1 MSSLRERTF
10 EGVSWSVV
18 GKIGKQALNF
28 GVEIF
33 LIRLLSPREF
43 GLVAMVVIF
52 TGFARVLR
60 DVGLGAAIVQY
71 QDLTEKH
78 RSSVFWV
85 DFGAGLLLTGLF
97 AGSSSLI
104 AGFYAEPILIPLTIV
119 LASQFFIGAL
129 SAVHRKLFQKTID
142 FRSLSLAEIGST
154 LLAGGTAITMA
165 LGGYGVWSLVAKYL
179 INTVAA
185 TVVLWTLSSWRP
197 HFLFSWEALRD
208 LWRFSLNLLG
218 QKSLNFWLR
227 RLDDLLIGRYLGS
240 DPLGL
245 YTRAYK
251 IMLVPLKSVSRVIG
265 RVMFPALSSIQD
277 DIPRVRRTY
286 LRMTGAI
293 ALITFPLTLGLLA
306 TVEPFVI
313 GILGEQWSGMIP
325 ILSVFCITSLWQSIS
340 TLNGNLYLSQG
351 RTDIQFR
358 VSMVMNPFIISGI
371 VVGLQWGTIGVAV
384 GYTVTSLINGYV
396 NFRYAGGIVGIT
408 YAKLL
413 YHLSGIFACAA
424 SMSGAVYGLGH
435 ALPPEWPHWLRLLTQ
450 VPSGIIFYWALI
462 HMFGVRAYQE
472 TCNLLI
478 EQFSRRLRSI
488 IGDS

>member
-1 MSSLRERTF
+1 MSSLREKTF

-28 GVEIF
+28 VLEIG

-85 DFGAGLLLTGLF
+85 NVGSGLLLTGIF
-97 AGSSSLI
+97 AASSSLI
-104 AGFYAEPILIPLTIV
+104 AGFYEAPILIPITVV
-119 LASQFFIGAL
+119 LALQFSIGAL
-129 SAVHRKLFQKTID
+129 SAVHRKLFQRSID
-142 FRSLSLAEIGST
+142 FRSLSLVEICST
-154 LLAGGTAITMA
+154 LLAGGTAIIMA
-165 LGGYGVWSLVAKYL
+165 WGGYGVWSLVAKYL
-179 INTVAA
+179 VSAIVAA
-185 TVVLWTLSSWRP
+185 VALWIMSSWRP
-197 HFLFSWEALRD
+197 RFLFSWEALRD
-208 LWRFSLNLLG
+208 IWRFSLNLLG
-218 QKSLNFWLR
+218 QRSLNYWLR

-240 DPLGL
+240 DPLGV

-251 IMLVPLKSVSRVIG
+251 VMLVPLKSVSRVIG
-265 RVMFPALSSIQD
+265 RVMFPALSSIQN
-277 DIPRVRRTY
+277 DIPRIRRTY

-306 TVEPFVI
+306 TVESFVI
-313 GILGEQWSGMIP
+313 GVFGEQWSSMIP
-325 ILSVFCITSLWQSIS
+325 ILSVFCITSLWQSVA

-351 RTDIQFR
+351 RTDLQFR
-358 VSMVMNPFIISGI
+358 VSMVMNPFIVFGI
-371 VVGLQWGTIGVAV
+371 VVGLQWGAVGVAV

-396 NFRYAGGIVGIT
+396 NFRYAGGLVEVT
-408 YAKLL
+408 YGELL

-424 SMSGAVYGLGH
+424 LMSGAVYGLGY

-450 VPSGIIFYWALI
+450 VPSGAVIYWALI
-462 HMFGVRAYQE
+462 HTFGVRAYQE

-478 EQFSRRLRSI
+478 EQFCRPVSGA